1 MIKIYCDGSSRGN
14 PGDGGF
20 GVAVTTEN
28 KLITTYGKQYKNIT
42 NNQAELK
49 GLIWALNLAT
59 TDYKNEKVE
68 IYSDSAYCVNMFND
82 WIHTWAE
89 NNWLNSK
96 KKEVENIEL
105 VKTLY
110 PFACIDFPNFVV
122 MRVPGH
128 AGILG
133 NEIADAVASKN
144 QAKLEKIFENHKDF
158 CFSSKI
164 FDF

>member
-1 MIKIYCDGSSRGN
+1 MTLFGNAESESVDYSSWN
-14 PGDGGF
+14 
-20 GVAVTTEN
+20 N
-28 KLITTYGKQYKNIT
+28 KRLKHIT

-49 GLIWALNLAT
+49 GLIWALNLAI
-59 TDYKNEKVE
+59 TDYKNKKVE
-68 IYSDSAYCVNMFND
+68 IYSDSAYCVNMFNN
-82 WIHTWAE
+82 WIHTWAG

-96 KKEVENIEL
+96 KKEVENIKL

-110 PFACIDFPNFVV
+110 TFACIDFPNFIVK
-122 MRVPGH
+122 RVPGH

-133 NEIADAVASKN
+133 NEIADAIASKN
-144 QAKLEKIFENHKDF
+144 EAKLEKIFENHKDF

>member
-1 MIKIYCDGSSRGN
+1 M
-14 PGDGGF
+14 
-20 GVAVTTEN
+20 
-28 KLITTYGKQYKNIT
+28 
-42 NNQAELK
+42 
-49 GLIWALNLAT
+49 
-59 TDYKNEKVE
+59 
-68 IYSDSAYCVNMFND
+68 NMFNS
-82 WIHTWAE
+82 WIHTWAG

-110 PFACIDFPNFVV
+110 PFACVDFPNFVV

>member
-14 PGDGGF
+14 PGEGGF

-28 KLITTYGKQYKNIT
+28 KLITTYGKQYENIT
-42 NNQAELK
+42 NNQAELR

-59 TDYKNEKVE
+59 TDYKDQEVE
-68 IYSDSAYCVNMFND
+68 IYSDSAYCVNMFNS
-82 WIHTWAE
+82 WIHTWGG

-122 MRVPGH
+122 KGVPGH

-144 QAKLEKIFENHKDF
+144 QAKLEKSFENHKDF

>member
-14 PGDGGF
+14 PGKGGF
-20 GVAVTTEN
+20 GVAITTEN
-28 KLITTYGKQYKNIT
+28 KLIIAYGKQYESIT

-49 GLIWALNLAT
+49 GLIWALNLAI
-59 TDYKNEKVE
+59 TDYKKQEVE
-68 IYSDSAYCVNMFND
+68 IYSDSAYCVNMFNN
-82 WIHTWAE
+82 WIHTWAG

-110 PFACIDFPNFVV
+110 TFASIDFPNFVV
-122 MRVPGH
+122 RRVPGH

-133 NEIADAVASKN
+133 NEIADAIASKN
-144 QAKLEKIFENHKDF
+144 QAKLEKIFENNKDF